1 MKEQELKIL
10 LVEDDED
17 DVILIKSF
25 IHSEMNGKKVS
36 IDLASSFLEAIACL
50 DKTRYDICLFDY
62 RLGHVNGLD
71 LLRSVRARRI
81 TTPVIFLTGQ
91 GDEEVA
97 VEAMKAGATDYLIK
111 SKLSADLLCK
121 SIRYVMELQK
131 KEEALREGEEL
142 NSLILNSLTALIA
155 VLDKEG
161 NIIAVNK
168 TWEHF
173 ASKNGSNFPFCVGV
187 GINYLKACRQAAEAG
202 MEGARKALAGIQ
214 AVLNGSQT
222 QFTLE
227 YSFHSSGK
235 ELWFLMRVTRLAGK
249 HGGVVV
255 THTDITERKQAEET
269 IRYLAYHDALTNLPN
284 RTLFNDR
291 IALAMAQAHRN
302 QHKLAVMFLDLDRFK
317 IINDTLGHSIGDKL
331 LQDVARR
338 LTACL
343 REGDTVARLGGDE
356 FLVLL
361 PRVDQVEDVAKMAER
376 ILEIFKTPFRLDNH
390 ELFISSSIGIT
401 LYPAD
406 GDNVQTLLKNADTA
420 LNRAKAQG
428 RNIYQFYTSTMNAR
442 AFERVILESGLRRA
456 LEQEEFIVYYQPQ
469 ISLHT
474 GQIVGMEV
482 LLRWQHPDLGLIPPM
497 KFIPLAEDTGLIV
510 QLGEWVLRTACIQ
523 NKAWQ
528 QAGFPPLCVSVNLSP
543 RLFKQQNLVQ
553 LIDRILKETQLDPH
567 YLDLELTEGTAMENA
582 ELAIATLRELKKMGV
597 RLSMDDFGTGYSS
610 LSYLKRFPI
619 DRLKIDR
626 SFVLNI
632 TVNPDDAVIAMLI
645 INMAHNLNLKVIA
658 EGVETEEQ
666 LSFLRLHHCDEIQGF
681 IFSRPVPAEVFTRL
695 LEEKRCLPPENP
707 DKTEK

>member
-25 IHSEMNGKKVS
+25 IHSEMNGRKVS
-36 IDLASSFLEAIACL
+36 MDLASSFLEAMACL

-71 LLRSVRARRI
+71 LLRSVRARGI

-111 SKLSADLLCK
+111 SKLSSDLLYK

-142 NSLILNSLTALIA
+142 NSLILNSLTSLIA

-173 ASKNGSNFPFCVGV
+173 AFKNGNNFPSCAGV
-187 GINYLKACRQAAEAG
+187 GINYLKVCRQAAEAG
-202 MEGARKALAGIQ
+202 IEGARKALVGTQ

-361 PRVDQVEDVAKMAER
+361 PKVDQVEDVAKMAER

-401 LYPAD
+401 LYPGD

-510 QLGEWVLRTACIQ
+510 QLGEWVLRTACAQ

-528 QAGFPPLCVSVNLSP
+528 QAGFPPLCVSVNLSS
-543 RLFKQQNLVQ
+543 RLFKQQNLIQ

-582 ELAIATLRELKKMGV
+582 EVAIITLRELKKMGV

-681 IFSRPVPAEVFTRL
+681 IFSQPVPAEVFTRF
-695 LEEKRCLPPENP
+695 LEEKRCLLPENP

>member
-1 MKEQELKIL
+1 MKEQEIKIL

-17 DVILIKSF
+17 DVVLIKSF
-25 IHSEMNGKKVS
+25 ILSGMKDRKVS
-36 IDLASSFLEAIACL
+36 IELASSFLEAIAYL

-62 RLGHVNGLD
+62 RLGQVNGVD
-71 LLRSVRARRI
+71 LLRTMRATGI

-111 SKLSADLLCK
+111 AKLSSDLLCK

-142 NSLILNSLTALIA
+142 NTLILNSLTSLIA

-161 NIIAVNK
+161 NILTINK
-168 TWEHF
+168 TWEQF
-173 ASKNGSNFPFCVGV
+173 ASEHGNSFPSWAEVGV
-187 GINYLKACRQAAEAG
+187 NYLKVCQQASEAG
-202 MEGARKALAGIQ
+202 IDGARKALAGIQ

-227 YSFHSSGK
+227 YSFRSSGK

-249 HGGVVV
+249 QGRVVV
-255 THTDITERKQAEET
+255 IHTDITERKQAEDT
-269 IRYLAYHDALTNLPN
+269 IRHLAYHDALTGLPN
-284 RTLFNDR
+284 RTLFSDR

-302 QHKLAVMFLDLDRFK
+302 GHKLAVMFMDLDRFK

-331 LQDVARR
+331 LQEVARR
-338 LTACL
+338 LVDCL

-361 PRVDQVEDVAKMAER
+361 PKVDHVEDVAKMAER
-376 ILEIFKTPFRLDNH
+376 ILEIFKIPFRLDNY
-390 ELFISSSIGIT
+390 EPFISSSIGIA
-401 LYPAD
+401 LYPDD
-406 GDNVQTLLKNADTA
+406 GDNVRTLLKNADIA

-428 RNIYQFYTSTMNAR
+428 RNIYQFYTPTMNAR
-442 AFERVILESGLRRA
+442 AFERMMLESGLRRA
-456 LEQEEFIVYYQPQ
+456 LEQEEFVIYYQPQ

-474 GQIVGMEV
+474 GHIIGMEA
-482 LLRWQHPDLGLIPPM
+482 LLHWQHPDLGLIPPM

-510 QLGEWVLRTACIQ
+510 QLGEWVLRTACAQ

-528 QAGFPPLCVSVNLSP
+528 QAGFPSLCVSVNLSS
-543 RLFKQQNLVQ
+543 RLFKQQNLIQ
-553 LIDRILKETQLDPH
+553 SIDRILKETKLDPN

-582 ELAIATLRELKKMGV
+582 ELAIATLRELKKIGV

-632 TVNPDDAVIAMLI
+632 TVNPDDAAIAMLI

-666 LSFLRLHHCDEIQGF
+666 LAFLRLHHCDEIQGF
-681 IFSRPVPAEVFTRL
+681 IFSQPVPAKVFTKL
-695 LEEKRCLPPENP
+695 LEEKRHLLPENP
-707 DKTEK
+707 GKTRI